1 MTDNKLIALI
11 TGAGSGIGAEIAKQ
25 LAQKIYI
32 PLLLIKTCQ
41 DFKKTEDNILS
52 NNGTCTVAQLDMQD
66 FVGIDR
72 LGMEVFKR
80 WKKLDIMVSNAAM
93 LGTLGPIHHQN
104 NEEFIEVLNVNSI
117 SNYRLIRS
125 FDALLK
131 NSDKPKALFLTSS
144 LARKPKAFWGAYAVS
159 KATLEHIVKIWALEN
174 NHNNMS
180 ISIIDPGKTDTPM
193 RKAAMPGED
202 SRNLSK
208 SDYIA
213 KLVLDKILTDK
224 IYKGEVL
231 DIGNN

>member
-25 LAQKIYI
+25 LAQKNIHTVI
-32 PLLLIKTCQ
+32 TDKNLSGLQ
-41 DFKKTEDNILS
+41 KTEDNILS
-52 NNGTCTVAQLDMQD
+52 KNGTCTVAQLDMQD

-80 WKKLDIMVSNAAM
+80 WKKLDIMVSNASM

-104 NEEFIEVLNVNSI
+104 NEEFVEVLNVNSI

-131 NSDKPKALFLTSS
+131 NSVKPKALFLTSS

-159 KATLEHIVKIWALEN
+159 KATLEHIVNIWALEN

-208 SDYIA
+208 ADYIA

-231 DIGNN
+231 NIGIN

>member
-25 LAQKIYI
+25 LAQKNIHTI
-32 PLLLIKTCQ
+32 ITDKNLSRLQ
-41 DFKKTEDNILS
+41 KTEDSILC

-104 NEEFIEVLNVNSI
+104 NEEFVKVLNVNSI

-125 FDALLK
+125 FDSLLK
-131 NSDKPKALFLTSS
+131 NSVKPKALFLTSS

>member
-25 LAQKIYI
+25 LAQKNIHTI
-32 PLLLIKTCQ
+32 ITDKNLLGLR
-41 DFKKTEDNILS
+41 KTEDNILS

-144 LARKPKAFWGAYAVS
+144 LAKKPKAFWGAYAVS

-174 NHNNMS
+174 NHNNLS
-180 ISIIDPGKTDTPM
+180 ISFLDPGKTATPL
-193 RKAAMPGED
+193 RKMAMPGE
-202 SRNLSK
+202 NSK
-208 SDYIA
+208 DLKKPKDVA
-213 KLVLDKILTDK
+213 KLALKKILTDK

-231 DIGNN
+231 EIGNN